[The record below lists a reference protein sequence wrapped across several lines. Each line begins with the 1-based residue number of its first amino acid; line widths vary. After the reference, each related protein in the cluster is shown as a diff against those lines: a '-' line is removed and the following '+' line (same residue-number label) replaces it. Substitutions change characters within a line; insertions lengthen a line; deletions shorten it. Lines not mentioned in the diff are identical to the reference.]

1 MIVQMN
7 FDRISV
13 TIVIFSVFSPQKETT
28 AVVDSVD
35 SEKKAFLDYLW
46 CNFSVLVSID
56 VYTVLEVIVHFFS
69 FYQMPSTVWWIQ
81 VRAEDLFCQSQ
92 IWRYVC
98 AFLAY
103 VLSLLKDSEEKD
115 KWQTSCDDINHYKDK
130 RNS

>member
-13 TIVIFSVFSPQKETT
+13 TIVIFQFSRHKKKLQRLLIPFKTIF
-28 AVVDSVD
+28 A

-69 FYQMPSTVWWIQ
+69 FLSDAFYSVVDPSKGRGFVLPIPNLKVCLCLSSLCFVPVKRQ
-81 VRAEDLFCQSQ
+81 
-92 IWRYVC
+92 WR
-98 AFLAY
+98 
-103 VLSLLKDSEEKD
+103 
-115 KWQTSCDDINHYKDK
+115 K
-130 RNS
+130 R